1 MEDIWFDIAAVGKNT
16 LGDKMKILS
25 LKNNLSAVY
34 INHSLRAT
42 TITRNSLSN
51 ANHRLLRIIVTFLV
65 SCRSVESLQKGA

>member
-42 TITRNSLSN
+42 TITMLNN
-51 ANHRLLRIIVTFLV
+51 
-65 SCRSVESLQKGA
+65 E